1 LGFVKLC
8 HQCILSDWNKLFV
21 HQGTE
26 KSVPF
31 SLKIKSNAHMK
42 KLIIIGMLMLG
53 GCASYRANVEQ
64 SLIIDIVG
72 TVVEIDNG
80 KESFKIYWP
89 CTNPPFSRQP
99 CARVSV
105 HAISEYGNVKLGD
118 TFKIVK
124 Q

>member
-1 LGFVKLC
+1 
-8 HQCILSDWNKLFV
+8 
-21 HQGTE
+21 
-26 KSVPF
+26 
-31 SLKIKSNAHMK
+31 MK
-42 KLIIIGMLMLG
+42 KLILIGMLLLG
-53 GCASYRANVEQ
+53 GCASYRVNIEQ
-64 SLIIDIVG
+64 SFIIETIG
-72 TVVEIDNG
+72 TVVEIDRR

-105 HAISEYGNVKLGD
+105 HDIIEYGNVKLGD